1 MLKYASAFAI
11 TGIVALGILA
21 LGVSG
26 RPSSVT
32 GSWQVDARHS
42 DVQLI
47 TDGTTD
53 YGKKKID
60 ITLGFARVN
69 GDVNF
74 DGDDPTKSSFEL
86 HIYPATSM
94 APSIEEGGDLKA
106 HWLENMANH
115 TLVCFHSKKVER
127 TADGRLQA
135 TGDLVATRVDRNV
148 EATPSEGYAG
158 PVYGPPMVHRTVHEG
173 TFVFDVPAVS
183 GQGHK
188 GGMVAAGSTKVFEED
203 FPQLVK
209 AVVDTFWPPVVQ
221 DEKCQTPAASEAYSG
236 LKCTGT
242 SLETPSLPVSPEMR
256 AGEDYPGPSNYNAV
270 VGNRVTIL
278 VHMHLLPKASTEH
291 AGGAN

>member
-1 MLKYASAFAI
+1 MVKHKAVFAVA
-11 TGIVALGILA
+11 GIVALGILV

-42 DVQLI
+42 DAQMI

-69 GDVNF
+69 GDVKF
-74 DGDDPTKSSFEL
+74 DDTDPTQSKFDL

-94 APSIEEGGDLKA
+94 APAIEEGGDLKA

-135 TGDLVATRVDRNV
+135 TGELVATRVDRNV
-148 EATPSEGYAG
+148 EATPSEAYSG

-173 TFVFDVPAVS
+173 TFVFDVPAGA
-183 GQGHK
+183 GQGQK
-188 GGMVAAGSTKVFEED
+188 GGIVAAGSTKVFEED

-221 DEKCQTPAASEAYSG
+221 DEKCQAPPASEAYSG

-242 SLETPSLPVSPEMR
+242 TLEGRSLPVSPETR
-256 AGEDYPGPSNYNAV
+256 PGEDYPGPSNYNAV

-278 VHMHLLPKASTEH
+278 VHMHLLPKGPAEQA
-291 AGGAN
+291 AGGN